1 MTLNKNF
8 NLQESQNSNH
18 LFKNG
23 NPVRLNRLLQAL
35 IFQSISF
42 NAMAACSLVTGHS
55 AATLTVSVPS
65 TLPFP
70 RDTPDNTVLY
80 ESGGANATGPSF
92 TCTTDTRWGVKNK
105 LGTDSPTSKTF
116 PIGDTGISWQW
127 IYNGTPVSGD
137 GGASVLNGGE
147 TYGFANTTHAL
158 RLLKTGTVKN
168 NTTISAGE
176 IGSLKAGTIYPISL
190 KISNELKFIAQS
202 CETPDVNVEMGQ
214 YDLGIF
220 SEIGDTSKA
229 TSFNILLNNC
239 PSGIK
244 KVMYTLAPNP
254 TTPAWNAA
262 LGIIELNKSSTAQ
275 GIALQILDSNQTP
288 LELNKDYVFSDYTS
302 TGGSFRIPLSVRYY
316 RTLPAS
322 SGGKNDL
329 GVRPGTANSEVS
341 FVMSYL

>member
-1 MTLNKNF
+1 MTLNNNL
-8 NLQESQNSNH
+8 NLQESQNSSRP
-18 LFKNG
+18 FKTG
-23 NPVRLNRLLQAL
+23 HSDWLNRLLQAL
-35 IFQSISF
+35 IIQSVSF
-42 NAMAACSLVTGHS
+42 NAMAACSLVTGSS
-55 AATLTVSVPS
+55 AVTLTVSVPS

-80 ESGGANATGPSF
+80 ESAPVTATGPSF
-92 TCTTDTRWGVKNK
+92 MCTTDTRWGVKNK
-105 LGTDSPTSKTF
+105 LGTDSPTSKIF

-127 IYNGTPVSGD
+127 IYNGNPTSGD
-137 GGASVLNGGE
+137 GGGSVLNGGQS
-147 TYGFANTTHAL
+147 YGFNNTTHAL
-158 RLLKTGTVKN
+158 RLLKTGTVKS
-168 NTTISAGE
+168 NTTIPIGE
-176 IGSLKAGTIYPISL
+176 IGNFKVGTIYPITL
-190 KISNELKFIAQS
+190 EIDKELKFIAQS
-202 CETPDVNVEMGQ
+202 CETPDVRVEMGQ

-254 TTPAWNAA
+254 TAPAWNTD
-262 LGIIELNKSSTAQ
+262 LGIIELNGSSTAQ

-288 LELNKDYVFSDYTS
+288 LELNKDHVFSDYTS
-302 TGGSFRIPLSVRYY
+302 TGGDFRIPLSARYY